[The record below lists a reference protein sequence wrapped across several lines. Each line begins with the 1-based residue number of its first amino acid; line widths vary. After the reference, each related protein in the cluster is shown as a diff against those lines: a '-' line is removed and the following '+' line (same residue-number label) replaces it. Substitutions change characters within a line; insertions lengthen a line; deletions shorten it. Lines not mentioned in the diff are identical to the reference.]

1 MQISTQEW
9 GPVDLA
15 VVLFDNPEFNGDI
28 APALI
33 DLHASGTVQLL
44 DLALVR
50 RDGDEVTV
58 IEIEDSPIADSFE
71 GLTGDAVDLLNDVDL
86 AEVGAGL
93 EPGSA
98 ALVLVW
104 QNSWA
109 ARLSTALRESGGQVI
124 VQERIPAETVAA
136 AVAALEDD

>member
-1 MQISTQEW
+1 MQISTQQW

-15 VVLFDNPEFNGDI
+15 VVLFDEPQFNGDI

-50 RDGDEVTV
+50 RDGDEVIV
-58 IEIEDSPIADSFE
+58 LEVEDSELADAFAD
-71 GLTGDAVDLLNDVDL
+71 LTGDSVDLLNDVDL

-93 EPGSA
+93 ESGSA

-109 ARLSTALRESGGQVI
+109 ARLATALRDSGGQVI
-124 VQERIPAETVAA
+124 VQERIPADVVAA
-136 AVAALEDD
+136 AVAALEND